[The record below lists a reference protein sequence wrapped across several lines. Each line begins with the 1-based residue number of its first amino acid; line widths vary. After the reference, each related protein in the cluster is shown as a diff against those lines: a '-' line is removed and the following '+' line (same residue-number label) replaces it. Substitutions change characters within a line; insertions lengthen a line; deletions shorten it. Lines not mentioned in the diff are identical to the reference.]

1 MHALIATVLVHVS
14 QDGVESLAFFSK
26 REAKLSLINLE
37 NILIQRFTRFREFA
51 ENRTV
56 SDSKADSRGKIS
68 LKCSVS
74 MVTQFLAS
82 SLILGVET

>member
-37 NILIQRFTRFREFA
+37 KYFNT
-51 ENRTV
+51 TV
-56 SDSKADSRGKIS
+56 HNVSRVCGKSHGI
-68 LKCSVS
+68 
-74 MVTQFLAS
+74 
-82 SLILGVET
+82 